1 MSKIA
6 ILLQLMFT
14 IFWYVVIVTLGFQSE
29 LFDPELYWVL
39 THFSF
44 WQGILYYATL
54 TIPAL
59 VAGAVCNVVVL
70 AGFVVTLDAT
80 SGAE

>member
-1 MSKIA
+1 MKKIA
-6 ILLQLMFT
+6 ILLQLVFT
-14 IFWYVVIVTLGFQSE
+14 IFWYVVIVVLGFQSE

-39 THFSF
+39 THFTF
-44 WQGILYYATL
+44 WQGYLYYAMI

-70 AGFVVTLDAT
+70 AGFVVILDAF
-80 SGAE
+80 SGAK